1 MTYRIKK
8 WGKLGVITLVPI
20 LSLSLLG
27 QPAYAETSD
36 SKQQQEP
43 IHNVANPENVK
54 FSKEQAIER
63 VKELFPILEKGEVES
78 VQLGQTNRYP
88 IPKNQMVWEI
98 DWRYAIENSSH
109 GFSSKVDAM
118 TGDILNVHIPSIL
131 TSDQPA
137 YYPPKVTREE
147 AKELAKQIIKKAAPN
162 HTYDALLTGEMPY
175 YTNDPLFGPI
185 AYHFS
190 FQPEV
195 NGVPSPNERYHVEIS
210 GNGDLESFNV
220 PSDSYEYPSP
230 NTERSLSE
238 ATKRFKEDLNLQL
251 SYITERINQE
261 ESKVYLGWKPNHE
274 GSSEVIDA
282 KTGEYLQANGDP
294 LDVKQSTFKE
304 IPEGEKVFEAVEPIK
319 GERITAEQAA
329 NVVTNAVNIPEGKQL
344 QRTSLREDG
353 SWNYKKPVWHL
364 TWMEPGAFGYENE
377 VRAYVD
383 AKTGQLV
390 EVTTR
395 SLRPGTNSIEID
407 EEESLTKEE
416 ITQLALSKIQS
427 LYPNATEELKWKLNK
442 EASLYSS
449 HENVVSFQFQRYL
462 NDIPVQ
468 NDRVTMTYSLDGEL
482 IHYNVQQT
490 PQLEE
495 KVSELQATISKGEA
509 RETYLKHLKAEL
521 QYNLFREGI
530 GEDGTEQIDM
540 KLVYKRTLQ
549 DVPHQY
555 VVLDAETGKWRSLYR
570 NNGVEQTY
578 NQPTNLNGHWAKDEL
593 MTLAKH
599 KILQVNDA
607 GEINPSDTITYGK
620 WLQMISKAIEPN
632 YKLYMERN
640 IDQEE
645 SINKEN
651 EFYAALMFA
660 DGREWLDEEISQ
672 IPVEKVL
679 TREQLAESVVNIL
692 QYDKIATFMNQESK
706 FSDIT
711 NSSNKGAIHVVQTL
725 GIMQGNH
732 GKFYPNASVTK
743 AEAAV
748 VMMRMVKLQDK
759 LDQEIRDERY

>member
-1 MTYRIKK
+1 MTYRVKK
-8 WGKLGVITLVPI
+8 WGKLGVITLAPI

-36 SKQQQEP
+36 SKQQQES

-54 FSKEQAIER
+54 FSKEQAIDR
-63 VKELFPILEKGEVES
+63 VKELFPVLEKAEVES

-98 DWRYAIENSSH
+98 DWRYAIENGSH

-131 TSDQPA
+131 TNDEPS
-137 YYPPKVTREE
+137 YYPPEVTKEE
-147 AKELAKQIIKKAAPN
+147 AKEKAKQFIKKAAPN
-162 HTYDALLTGEMPY
+162 HKYDTLLTGEMPY

-185 AYHFS
+185 SYYFS
-190 FQPEV
+190 FQPEI

-210 GNGDLESFNV
+210 GDGDLESFNV
-220 PSDSYEYPSP
+220 PSDSYEYPSSDAKQ
-230 NTERSLSE
+230 TLSE
-238 ATKRFKEDLNLQL
+238 ATEQFKQDLKLQL
-251 SYITERINQE
+251 SYITDRINQE
-261 ESKVYLGWKPNHE
+261 ESRVYLGWEPNHQ
-274 GSSEVIDA
+274 GFSEVIDA
-282 KTGEYLQANGDP
+282 ETGEYLLANGEP
-294 LDVKQSTFKE
+294 LDVKQSTFKV
-304 IPEGEKVFEAVEPIK
+304 IPEGDKTFKAVEPKK

-364 TWMEPGAFGYENE
+364 KWLEPGAFGYENE

-395 SLRPGTNSIEID
+395 SLRPGTNSLEIEQD
-407 EEESLTKEE
+407 ESLTNEE

-427 LYPNATEELKWKLNK
+427 LYPNATKDLKWKLNK

-468 NDRVTMTYSLDGEL
+468 NDGVTMTYSLDGEL

-495 KVSELQATISKGEA
+495 KVSDLKETISKDVA
-509 RETYLKHLKAEL
+509 REAYLKHLMAEL

-530 GEDGTEQIDM
+530 GEDGKEQSDM
-540 KLVYKRTLQ
+540 KLVYKRTLK
-549 DVPHQY
+549 DVPHQH
-555 VVLDAETGKWRSLYR
+555 VVLDAETGKWRSLYS
-570 NNGVEQTY
+570 NNGEEQTY
-578 NQPTNLNGHWAKDEL
+578 NQPANLEGHWAKDEL
-593 MTLAKH
+593 MALAKH

-607 GEINPSDTITYGK
+607 GEINPNETITYGK

-632 YKLYMERN
+632 YERYMERN
-640 IDQEE
+640 MDQEKNI
-645 SINKEN
+645 SKEN
-651 EFYAALMFA
+651 EFYTALLFA
-660 DGREWLDEEISQ
+660 DGREWLDEELSQ
-672 IPVEKVL
+672 VPVEKAL
-679 TREQLAESVVNIL
+679 TREQLAKSVVNIL
-692 QYDKIATFMNQESK
+692 QYDQFATFLKQKSN
-706 FSDIT
+706 FSDIAD
-711 NSSNKGAIHVVQTL
+711 NIDKGAIQVVDIL
-725 GIMQGNH
+725 GIMKGNH
-732 GKFYPNASVTK
+732 GKFYPNESVTK

-759 LDQEIRDERY
+759 LDQEFRDERY